1 MQKNQKK
8 CQNGADNKK
17 KTSSKSIVRRLV
29 IANLVAALG
38 LLTTAVVVLFCL
50 GLLGSV
56 FEFLF

>member
-8 CQNGADNKK
+8 CQNGAENKK